1 MESSKDIHNY
11 VNLLEIRKLLTDYPQ
26 LLIMFEMLCLHINRL
41 IN

>member
-1 MESSKDIHNY
+1 MKSPKDIHDY

>member
-1 MESSKDIHNY
+1 MEAQKDIHDY
-11 VNLLEIRKLLTDYPQ
+11 VDLLEIRKLLTDYPQ